1 MTLSCLKFL
10 SRLIR
15 RLKIYSKLVL
25 ENKNIYKSATKI
37 TDLNFK
43 LSQKNLYGNKKF
55 FKQNF
60 FKVFF

>member
-1 MTLSCLKFL
+1 MTLSYLKFL

-25 ENKNIYKSATKI
+25 ENKNIYKSAIKI
-37 TDLNFK
+37 ADLNFK

-60 FKVFF
+60 FKVVY

>member
-1 MTLSCLKFL
+1 MTLSYLKFL

-25 ENKNIYKSATKI
+25 ENKNIYKSAIKI
-37 TDLNFK
+37 ADLNFK
-43 LSQKNLYGNKKF
+43 IKPINLYGNKKF

-60 FKVFF
+60 LKVVY